1 MVFQSTLEKIDIIN
15 LIMFTLFLDI
25 YSHSHYIIYIKW
37 FFWAYFADKKLLILF
52 KNPKK
57 VAHIEVQMIDM
68 AQKIKLIGFW

>member
-1 MVFQSTLEKIDIIN
+1 
-15 LIMFTLFLDI
+15 
-25 YSHSHYIIYIKW
+25 
-37 FFWAYFADKKLLILF
+37 LILF